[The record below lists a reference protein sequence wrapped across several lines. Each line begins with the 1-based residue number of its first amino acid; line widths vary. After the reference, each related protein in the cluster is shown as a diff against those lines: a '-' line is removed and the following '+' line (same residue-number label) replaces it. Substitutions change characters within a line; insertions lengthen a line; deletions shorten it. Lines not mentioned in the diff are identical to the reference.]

1 MPIGLISA
9 AVDDVAVLVNGGI
22 FVQVVA
28 VAFDVSMQGSDVGGY
43 PHALG
48 VVPGPVADA
57 VAGIDG
63 T

>member
-1 MPIGLISA
+1 MNALLATLLSTIT
-9 AVDDVAVLVNGGI
+9 
-22 FVQVVA
+22 VA